1 MLRPL
6 RTGMTLVELLT
17 VVAIIGLLVA
27 LLLPAVQGVRE
38 AARRL
43 HCGNNVR
50 QLAIAMQ
57 GYHQANGTFP
67 SASLVTTPGSRAS
80 LNNPTCHWTMLI
92 WPYVE
97 LKTLADAY
105 DWAIGFRGGGSH
117 AAYDAV
123 NGKIF
128 RTRIP
133 LYECPS
139 DVAGVFGTEP
149 GIPTTAG
156 YTRSN
161 YCVTASPDGSPMEKN
176 RPENMGFD
184 ATCNGANN
192 PAMKK
197 ALFNWTIAR
206 STASVRDGS
215 SNTIAISEVIAGPSG
230 TPDLRG
236 AWWSE
241 LGSVYTHN
249 RTPNSTVPDQLLRG
263 PYCNPAK
270 APCTDS
276 SPCWSTLMVTARSR
290 HPGGVNVALADATV
304 RFVADAVDAAAWIN
318 LASIDSGDVVSSE
331 W

>member
-1 MLRPL
+1 MPRLH
-6 RTGMTLVELLT
+6 RTGMTLVELL
-17 VVAIIGLLVA
+17 VVIAIIGLLVA

-43 HCGNNVR
+43 QCGNNVR
-50 QLAIAMQ
+50 QLVIAMQ

-67 SASLVTTPGSRAS
+67 SASSIKTPADRNK
-80 LNNPTCHWTMLI
+80 LNNPTTHWTMLI

-97 LKTLADAY
+97 LKTFADAY
-105 DWAIGFRGGGSH
+105 DWEVGFRGLGSH

-139 DVAGVFGTEP
+139 DVAGVFGNEP
-149 GIPTTAG
+149 GIPTANG

-161 YCVTASPDGSPMEKN
+161 YCVCASPDGSIMEKN

-184 ATCNGANN
+184 ATCNAANN
-192 PAMKK
+192 PATKK
-197 ALFNWTIAR
+197 AVFNWTIAR
-206 STASVRDGS
+206 SAARIRDGA
-215 SNTIAISEVIAGPSG
+215 SNTVAISEVISGPSG
-230 TPDLRG
+230 SPDLRG
-236 AWWSE
+236 AWWTD
-241 LGSVYTHN
+241 LGCVYTHS
-249 RTPNSTVPDQLLRG
+249 RTPNSAVPDQLLGG

-270 APCTDS
+270 APCMAG
-276 SPCWSTLMVTARSR
+276 PCWSTLMIAARSR
-290 HPGGVNVALADATV
+290 HPGGVNAGLADGAV
-304 RFVADAVDAAAWIN
+304 RFVADAVDAAAWVN

>member
-1 MLRPL
+1 
-6 RTGMTLVELLT
+6 MTLVELLI
-17 VVAIIGLLVA
+17 VIAIIGLLVA

-50 QLAIAMQ
+50 QLVIAMQ

-67 SASLVTTPGSRAS
+67 SASLSTTPGNRSS
-80 LNNPTCHWTMLI
+80 LNNPTTHWTMLI

-105 DWAIGFRGGGSH
+105 DWQVSFRGGSTQT
-117 AAYDAV
+117 AADAV

-128 RTRIP
+128 RTRIA

-139 DVAGVFGTEP
+139 DVAGIYANQP
-149 GIPTTAG
+149 NIPTTDG

-161 YCVTASPDGSPMEKN
+161 YCGCASPDGSIMEKN
-176 RPENMGFD
+176 RPENDGFD
-184 ATCNGANN
+184 ENPPCNSINN
-192 PAMKK
+192 PATKK

-206 STASVRDGS
+206 SAAHVRDGT
-215 SNTIAISEVIAGPSG
+215 SNTVAISEVIAGPSG

-236 AWWSE
+236 AWWTD
-241 LGSVYTHN
+241 LGCVYTHN
-249 RTPNSTVPDQLLRG
+249 RTPNSAVPDQMLNID
-263 PYCNPAK
+263 YCNPAK
-270 APCTDS
+270 APCTGG
-276 SPCWSTLMVTARSR
+276 PCWSTLMIAARSK
-290 HPGGVNVALADATV
+290 HLGGVNAGLADGSV
-304 RFVADAVDAAAWIN
+304 RFVADAVNAAAWIS
-318 LASIDSGDVVSSE
+318 LASIDSGDALPAE